1 MKMHSYRE
9 INANRFN
16 ELHKKSNELLA
27 RIATSIM
34 LDEIDRC
41 GNILDYVSGN
51 GNFQYIRGFTYV
63 GGNGMIKVGTNLS
76 PIRHSSKFSFNSGTL
91 DISLGEHRFVKIQ
104 VHKGLNGCTTSVSKC
119 HIRYVTEERN
129 IIRDILSLYMGS
141 SSIQRD
147 SELYKAYLDYTSMVE
162 EMSVILGF

>member
-1 MKMHSYRE
+1 MYSYRE

-51 GNFQYIRGFTYV
+51 GNFQYSREFTYI
-63 GGNGMIKVGTNLS
+63 GGKGTIKIGTQLL
-76 PIRHSSKFSFNSGTL
+76 PIRQSDKFFFNSGTL
-91 DISLGEHRFVKIQ
+91 DISLGEHRFVKIR

-129 IIRDILSLYMGS
+129 IIKDILSSYMS
-141 SSIQRD
+141 SSGIARD
-147 SELYKAYLDYTSMVE
+147 SDLYKAYLEYTYMIE
-162 EMSVILGF
+162 EMGAILGF

>member
-1 MKMHSYRE
+1 MHSYRE

-51 GNFQYIRGFTYV
+51 GNF
-63 GGNGMIKVGTNLS
+63 
-76 PIRHSSKFSFNSGTL
+76 
-91 DISLGEHRFVKIQ
+91 
-104 VHKGLNGCTTSVSKC
+104 
-119 HIRYVTEERN
+119 
-129 IIRDILSLYMGS
+129 
-141 SSIQRD
+141 
-147 SELYKAYLDYTSMVE
+147 
-162 EMSVILGF
+162 